1 VSGSGLPLPA
11 ARGGS
16 DQTVAFAA
24 ELIERSGKAPVTTM
38 HVSPASGVP
47 ARLADQGSGTMTVA
61 YVPGGLPRPAG
72 SG

>member
-11 ARGGS
+11 ARGGG

-38 HVSPASGVP
+38 HVSPSP
-47 ARLADQGSGTMTVA
+47 AFRRVSLI
-61 YVPGGLPRPAG
+61 REAG
-72 SG
+72 R